1 MRIELHDGKMAEM
14 LGKALKAPSKADRE
28 ALRVVQ
34 VSDTADGVAFTV
46 TDSYRLHRVTFT
58 GCAFSGEPVLVDAGE
73 LLKALATV
81 GKAARGIRAY
91 VYPVVLETV
100 GESVRI
106 STRDTVAVSVPVS
119 HGSFPECGNIIGDGD
134 EMESGA
140 GFDGDY
146 MADLFAAAQH
156 VADYSPYKAVP
167 SPVVVE
173 SLTVRKPA
181 RISAKSSDGGVRFV
195 GILMPK
201 RR

>member
-1 MRIELHDGKMAEM
+1 MAEM
-14 LGKALKAPSKADRE
+14 LGKALKAPSKAERQ

-34 VSDTADGVAFTV
+34 VSNTADGVAFTV

-81 GKAARGIRAY
+81 GKCARSVRGST
-91 VYPVVLETV
+91 VPVALEMV
-100 GESVRI
+100 GESVFV
-106 STRDTVAVSVPVS
+106 SARDMMEIAVPVRFS
-119 HGSFPECGNIIGDGD
+119 TFPECGSIIGDTD

-156 VADYSPYKAVP
+156 VAEYAPYKAVP
-167 SPVVVE
+167 VPVVVE